1 MHSDAQF
8 EGSQGFLALHR
19 DRMHNT
25 YAGPVFFYGRS
36 ALQKCYWKWKSQY
49 GAMSHVKQGHRY

>member
-19 DRMHNT
+19 DRMHST
-25 YAGPVFFYGRS
+25 YAGPVFFMVGVLYRMLLEVEIS
-36 ALQKCYWKWKSQY
+36 IRRD
-49 GAMSHVKQGHRY
+49 VTR